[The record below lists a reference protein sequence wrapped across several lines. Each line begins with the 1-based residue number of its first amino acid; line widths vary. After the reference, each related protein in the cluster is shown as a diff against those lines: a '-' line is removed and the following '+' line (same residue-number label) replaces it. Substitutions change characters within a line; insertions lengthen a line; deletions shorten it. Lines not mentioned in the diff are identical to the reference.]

1 MLKTWTQRRL
11 DRVPDLIQKLYEV
24 TDALDEEFKEEKR
37 KFTPDGHLV
46 GSLGEILAAYAF
58 DLELS
63 RSSTKGH
70 DAATG
75 DGKKVEI
82 KLTGGTKSGALRSK
96 PHFLIVLQLDD
107 SGVKVV
113 YNGPGAKPWENCAKE
128 QRNGQFTVSLSKLRA
143 LNKIVDD
150 PLPQLRDFPAIHR
163 R

>member
-1 MLKTWTQRRL
+1 MPKTWTKHRL
-11 DRVPDLIQKLYEV
+11 ERVPALIQKLYEV

-75 DGKKVEI
+75 DGKKIEI
-82 KLTGGTKSGALRSK
+82 KMTGGTKNVALRSE
-96 PHFLIVLQLDD
+96 PQFLIVLQLDD
-107 SGVKVV
+107 RGINLI
-113 YNGPGAKPWENCAKE
+113 YNGPGAIPWKNRAKK
-128 QRNGQFTVSLSKLRA
+128 QSNGQFTISLSKLRT
-143 LNKIVDD
+143 LNETVSN